1 MVGGEDSRRAGLF
14 CPDSIQLLQ
23 KERGRRR
30 DKMKRY
36 RIREGSIADYGR
48 VAIAGIAFWAVI
60 IITALSVYP
69 V

>member
-1 MVGGEDSRRAGLF
+1 
-14 CPDSIQLLQ
+14 
-23 KERGRRR
+23 
-30 DKMKRY
+30 MKRY